1 MKMASDSEPPQEK
14 VKKDDA
20 RSKTYQ
26 QSRLRSFE
34 ESQKISERG
43 EERKWLH
50 FDSDR
55 NLMI

>member
-1 MKMASDSEPPQEK
+1 MASDSEPPQEK